1 MRDYPEYL
9 KDMTFKKAL
18 AYTEL
23 LLSDKNLSFEAR
35 ADIADDFASYYPYF
49 NSAYFDKYFLDD

>member
-1 MRDYPEYL
+1 MRGYPEYL
-9 KDMTFKKAL
+9 KVMTYKRAL

-35 ADIADDFASYYPYF
+35 AEIADDFASYYPYF

>member
-1 MRDYPEYL
+1 MKDYFEYL
-9 KDMTFKKAL
+9 KDMTYKEAL

-35 ADIADDFASYYPYF
+35 ADIADNFSCYYPYF
-49 NSAYFDKYFLDD
+49 DSAYFNKYFLDD